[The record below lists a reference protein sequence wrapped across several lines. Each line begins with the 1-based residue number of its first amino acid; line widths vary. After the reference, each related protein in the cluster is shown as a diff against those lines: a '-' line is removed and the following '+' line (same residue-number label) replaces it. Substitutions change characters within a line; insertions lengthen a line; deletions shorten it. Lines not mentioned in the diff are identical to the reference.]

1 MSVSVNLGLSRSFSD
16 QVTRDQ
22 IQAAFIA
29 MLDAFEGYAS
39 DTGGSIDWSTIEIET
54 ETDEIA
60 EMRHVLRK
68 PTIYLRVGAR

>member
-1 MSVSVNLGLSRSFSD
+1 
-16 QVTRDQ
+16 
-22 IQAAFIA
+22 